1 MGRFYS
7 GDIEGKFWFGVQ
19 SSDDADNFGVIGEPD
34 YWDEDAEENDEPYSL
49 GYGFT
54 TENLG
59 TINGGIEDCL
69 KVLGE
74 YKDKLD
80 AFFADRTGYN
90 NEDIEKEFELS
101 EDRVKELLE
110 NYARLEL
117 GMAIK
122 KCVEEKGEC
131 YFDAEL

>member
-19 SSDDADNFGVIGEPD
+19 SSDDADYFGVEGEPV
-34 YWDEDAEENDEPYSL
+34 YWEEEPSEDDEPYSL

-59 TINGGIEDCL
+59 TINEGINTCL
-69 KVLGE
+69 EVMGE
-74 YKDKLD
+74 YKEKIDK
-80 AFFADRTGYN
+80 FFEERTGYN
-90 NEDIEKEFELS
+90 NEDLVKEFELS
-101 EDRVKELLE
+101 EERVTELLE

-117 GMAIK
+117 GLKIK
-122 KCVEEKGEC
+122 QCVEETGSC